1 MRRWITICTVFLG
14 ATLCAASVVDAQQ
27 NQPIYPA
34 YEGYLKN
41 PDGSYTLGFAYFSHN
56 ANEVT
61 IPPGPANSFGPA
73 PIDRGQ
79 PIKFLPGHWRFQCV
93 MVVGPEFDGNIRW
106 TLTFAGTTTGTSQH
120 MLQSNWNLVE
130 GAAELRRIDYAK
142 VPKGVCLNRA
152 PTVRVLGLTG
162 GRGRGLAASTT
173 ELLNLFGS
181 VADEGLPRT
190 GKLTVGWKQISGPG
204 TVTFQN
210 ASAARTR
217 ASFSAP
223 GAYELELSA
232 TDSELSGNIRLT
244 VNVK

>member
-1 MRRWITICTVFLG
+1 
-14 ATLCAASVVDAQQ
+14 
-27 NQPIYPA
+27 
-34 YEGYLKN
+34 
-41 PDGSYTLGFAYFSHN
+41 
-56 ANEVT
+56 
-61 IPPGPANSFGPA
+61 
-73 PIDRGQ
+73 
-79 PIKFLPGHWRFQCV
+79 
-93 MVVGPEFDGNIRW
+93 MVVGPEFDGNLRW
-106 TLTFAGTTTGTSQH
+106 TITFAGATTGTSQH

-162 GRGRGLAASTT
+162 RGRGLAASTT

-190 GKLTVGWKQISGPG
+190 GTLTVGWKQLSGPG
-204 TVTFQN
+204 KVTFQN

-223 GAYELELSA
+223 GSYDLELSA
-232 TDSELSGNIRLT
+232 TDSELSGNIRIT